1 MSLSDRFEDTAA
13 PSAPDTVGGYDLNDT
28 LYLNRELSWLAF
40 NARVLHMAEDPT
52 VPLLERLGFL
62 AIFSANLDEF
72 FQVRVAGLHDQVAAG
87 ISRRTFDGRS
97 PSEQLAEIRDV
108 VEKLLARHERCYL
121 EDVMPALMAESIE
134 LIDWADLDDSE
145 REGLSLRFRQRIFP
159 VLTPLA
165 VDPGHPFPYISDLS
179 LNLAVRLKDTV
190 DGRRLFARVKVP
202 PTLDRW
208 VRIDDRARFVPLE
221 QVIAAHL
228 DQLFPGTEM
237 LECHAFRV
245 TRNADLT
252 LEDEV
257 ADDLLAMVEM
267 ELRRRRF
274 GRAARLEVAA
284 DISDEVLDLLVRE
297 LDVSAADVYRNSIPL
312 EPRSLLSVASLDRPQ
327 LRWPEWHGITEP
339 LLIADDEPVNIFEVL
354 RKGDVLVHHPY
365 VSFGSSVVEFVRQ
378 AALDE
383 SVLAIKLTLYRT
395 SGDSPIIDQLIT
407 AAERGK
413 QVAVLVELKA
423 RFDEAANI
431 GWAKRLE
438 QAGVH
443 VAYGI
448 VGLKIHTKVAMVVRD
463 EPDGIRRYCH
473 VGTGNYNH
481 RTARIYED
489 LGLLTASPALGADLS
504 DLFNS
509 LTGYGHSIDYRRLL
523 VAPEH
528 LRRGLI
534 KLVDAEIESGR
545 GHIIMKM
552 NSLVDEEMIEKLY
565 EASSAGVDIELIVRG
580 ICSLR
585 PGVSGLSERI
595 RVRSIIGRYLE
606 HSRIFHFANGAG
618 PDKSLTYMGSADLMN
633 RNLDRRVEAL
643 VRVEDPSLV
652 GRLLE
657 FCQVELTDDRLAWT
671 LDGGG
676 TWTKRLGPAAID
688 THQRMQQIANAR
700 SSV

>member
-1 MSLSDRFEDTAA
+1 MSPSEGLEQTAA
-13 PSAPDTVGGYDLNDT
+13 PIATEVVGGYDQNDT
-28 LYLNRELSWLAF
+28 PYLNRELSWLAF
-40 NARVLHMAEDPT
+40 NARVLHLAEDAS
-52 VPLLERLGFL
+52 VPLLERVGFL
-62 AIFSANLDEF
+62 AIFAGNLDEF

-108 VEKLLARHERCYL
+108 VEKLLLRHERCYL
-121 EDVMPALMAESIE
+121 DEVMPALLEESIE
-134 LIDWADLDDSE
+134 LLDWADLDESE
-145 REGLSLRFRQRIFP
+145 REGLSVRFRQRIFP

-179 LNLAVRLKDTV
+179 LNLAVRLKDTT

-208 VRIDDRARFVPLE
+208 VRVDDRARFVPLE

-274 GRAARLEVAA
+274 GRASRLEVAA

-297 LDVSAADVYRNSIPL
+297 LDVAAADVYRTSIPL
-312 EPRSLLSVASLDRPQ
+312 EPRSLLSVASLDRPN

-339 LLIADDEPVNIFEVL
+339 ALIADDEPVNFFDVL

-365 VSFGSSVVEFVRQ
+365 VSFGSSIVEFVRQ

-395 SGDSPIIDQLIT
+395 SGDSPIIDQLIV

-448 VGLKIHTKVAMVVRD
+448 VGLKIHTKVAMVIRD

-489 LGLLTASPALGADLS
+489 LGLLTASPALGADLT

-509 LTGYGHSIDYRRLL
+509 LTGYGHSIDYHRLL

-528 LRRGLI
+528 LRGGLMR
-534 KLVDAEIESGR
+534 LVDAEIESGR
-545 GHIIMKM
+545 GRIIMKM
-552 NSLVDEEMIEKLY
+552 NSLVDEGMINKLY

-585 PGVSGLSERI
+585 PGVNGLSERI
-595 RVRSIIGRYLE
+595 RVRSIVGRYLE

-618 PDKSLTYMGSADLMN
+618 PDKSLTYIGSADLMN
-633 RNLDRRVEAL
+633 RNLDRRVEAM
-643 VRVEDPSLV
+643 VRVEDPALV

-657 FCQVELTDDRLAWT
+657 FCEVELTDDRLAWT
-671 LDGGG
+671 LDGSG
-676 TWTKRLGPAAID
+676 TWTKRQGAAAID